1 MGCCGGDREKLAA
14 VRAEQKWEYIV
25 SINYLY
31 LNDVTKCCQN
41 LDDFKSNSCWVPFTY
56 GFLWFNLFISVSVYA
71 VDTFT
76 AVNLLAFDRWSG
88 QIEPAIPLNISR
100 WIFAGCIILSF
111 VLLFY
116 RWLRAIRVM
125 KGSGVAQSYL
135 DPLAVR
141 IQSVRM
147 GKEGRGWK
155 RFLVFAELTKSRK
168 GADYVALFTFYSFEG
183 RQSIIVQGIAT
194 DKVKLG
200 PVLSSLKDHARSLT
214 L

>member
-1 MGCCGGDREKLAA
+1 L
-14 VRAEQKWEYIV
+14 
-25 SINYLY
+25 
-31 LNDVTKCCQN
+31 
-41 LDDFKSNSCWVPFTY
+41 PFTY
-56 GFLWFNLFISVSVYA
+56 GFLWLNLFISVSVYS

-76 AVNLLAFDRWSG
+76 AINLLVFDRWSG
-88 QIEPAIPLNISR
+88 RIKPAIPLEISR

-141 IQSVRM
+141 IQSIRM

-183 RQSIIVQGIAT
+183 KQSILARRIAA
-194 DKVKLG
+194 DRSK
-200 PVLSSLKDHARSLT
+200 SLD
-214 L
+214 